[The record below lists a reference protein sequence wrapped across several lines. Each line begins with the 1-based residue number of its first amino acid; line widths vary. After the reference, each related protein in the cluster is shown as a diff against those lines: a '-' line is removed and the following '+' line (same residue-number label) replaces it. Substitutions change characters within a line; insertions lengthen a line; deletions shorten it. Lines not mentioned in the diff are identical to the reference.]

1 MSRLC
6 AILWLLLAALAA
18 CGPVAPAAD
27 LAPTVLPFPT
37 MTPGRLIRG
46 LLPTVVAPSSNGS
59 SQLAN
64 PATAVARASLPT
76 PTPDYAACPAPAN
89 PPTPSSYFTG
99 QDIAPGM
106 IEFVSDGGSVAALT
120 ALLQDEWAVL
130 GERGQV
136 RNDVDFIGAGA
147 PQLVLVYDSPDGGGT
162 LLILGCANGRYT
174 PLYQATTGAMPEIIA
189 EGDMT
194 YDGRPEMLYSHRQ
207 CSADN
212 PDDCAYRTL
221 LLAWSADEGRFVNL
235 LNTTIN
241 SLEPPTVSDIDNDR
255 VVEIVVRLTDTGS
268 AATGPLRTGVNIYD
282 WNGQY
287 YALSIVQL
295 DPPRFLIQLVHEA
308 DRAFQRSAIE
318 TSIALLEQA
327 LNDPVPRYWL
337 DDEPTFLKSYILYR
351 LLLLYAYTEQED
363 KALQTL
369 QLSLNTFP
377 PPDSPV
383 YAALIDAFWNGF
395 QTTNNLHSAC
405 QQVQAIISAR
415 PEALGL
421 LNRYGSRSPVYTA
434 RDLCPF

>member
-1 MSRLC
+1 MSRLH

-18 CGPVAPAAD
+18 CAPVAPAAN
-27 LAPTVLPFPT
+27 LAPTIVPFPT
-37 MTPGRLIRG
+37 MTPGRLVRG
-46 LLPTVVAPSSNGS
+46 LLPTVVAQPLNDG

-76 PTPDYAACPAPAN
+76 AAPDYAACPAPAN
-89 PPTPSSYFTG
+89 PALPSRPLAGLDT
-99 QDIAPGM
+99 APAITNFM
-106 IEFVSDGGSVAALT
+106 SAGGSVEALT
-120 ALLQDEWAVL
+120 SLLRDEWALL
-130 GERGQV
+130 GERGAV
-136 RNDVDFIGAGA
+136 HYDADLIGAGA
-147 PQLVLVYDSPDGGGT
+147 PQLLVVYDSPDGGGT

-174 PLYQATTGAMPEIIA
+174 PLYQATTGAMPEIINMD
-189 EGDMT
+189 DMT
-194 YDGRPEMLYSHRQ
+194 YDGRPELLYSYRE
-207 CSADN
+207 CRNDN

-241 SLEPPTVSDIDNDR
+241 SLELPTISDIDNDR
-255 VVEIVVRLTDTGS
+255 VTEIVVRLTDSGS

-295 DPPRFLIQLVHEA
+295 DPPRFLIQIVHEA
-308 DRAFQRSAIE
+308 DRAFQRSEIE
-318 TSIALLEQA
+318 TAIALLEQA
-327 LNDPVPRYWL
+327 LNDPAPRYWL
-337 DDEPTFLKSYILYR
+337 DDEPAFLKSYILYR
-351 LLLLYAYTEQED
+351 LILLYAYTEQED

-383 YAALIDAFWNGF
+383 YAALIDAFWNGY